1 MRDFVVYGADPS
13 PTGAHVV
20 LARWVEWPDGQV
32 QLTAALVAEGCIF
45 ATDTLAVEDPRGVL
59 FAKTNSLLWSQTCF
73 QAGLLAGA
81 HRGGGGTVAIV
92 PPQDARALLA
102 RLAKSDSVPTK
113 DREVREL
120 LQVVHGQDAFD
131 KPLFCPKRKNKS
143 HGADCPV
150 CHGSG
155 LKRPAGRLA
164 ELTTPHFR
172 DAFLVAQYVAM
183 GGVK

>member
-1 MRDFVVYGADPS
+1 MRSFLIYGADPS

-20 LARWVEWPDGQV
+20 ESWWVEWPDGSV
-32 QLTAALVAEGCIF
+32 QLSTAAPVEGGVLAPHI
-45 ATDTLAVEDPRGVL
+45 LAVEDPRGVL
-59 FAKTNSLLWSQTCF
+59 FSKTNSLLWSQTCF
-73 QAGLLAGA
+73 QAGLLAGV
-81 HRGGGGTVAIV
+81 HRGGGGAVAII

-131 KPLFCPKRKNKS
+131 KPLLCPKRNNKS
-143 HGADCPV
+143 HGADCSA

>member
-1 MRDFVVYGADPS
+1 MRSFLIYGADPS

-20 LARWVEWPDGQV
+20 LTRWVEWPDGQV
-32 QLTAALVAEGCIF
+32 QLTAALAAEGCIF
-45 ATDTLAVEDPRGVL
+45 AEDTLAVEDPRGVL
-59 FAKTNSLLWSQTCF
+59 FSKTNSLLWSQTCF
-73 QAGLLAGA
+73 QAGLLAGV
-81 HRGGGGTVAIV
+81 HRGGGGAVAIV

-102 RLAKSDSVPTK
+102 SMAGSSSVPTK

-131 KPLFCPKRKNKS
+131 KPLLCPKRNNKS

-155 LKRPAGRLA
+155 FKRPAGRLA
-164 ELTTPHFR
+164 ELTTPHLR

-183 GGVK
+183 GGAK

>member
-20 LARWVEWPDGQV
+20 ESWWVEWPDGSV
-32 QLTAALVAEGCIF
+32 QLTTAAPVEGSVLTSNI
-45 ATDTLAVEDPRGVL
+45 LAVEDPRGVL
-59 FAKTNSLLWSQTCF
+59 FSKTNSLLWSQTCF
-73 QAGLLAGA
+73 QAGLLAGV
-81 HRGGGGTVAIV
+81 HRGGGGSVAIV
-92 PPQDARALLA
+92 SPQDARTLLSIMA
-102 RLAKSDSVPTK
+102 GSSSVPTK

-131 KPLFCPKRKNKS
+131 KALLCPKRKNKS

-164 ELTTPHFR
+164 ELTTPHLR

-183 GGVK
+183 EVGE